1 MTRWFCWYFASRRDT
16 ISWSTDEMSRNHVL
30 KQELN
35 HIEYAYPGQPPPSRL
50 QPLGSMCDY

>member
-1 MTRWFCWYFASRRDT
+1 
-16 ISWSTDEMSRNHVL
+16 MSRNHVL

-35 HIEYAYPGQPPPSRL
+35 HIEYSYPGQPPPSRL